1 MKGKIGKGIDIVN
14 IDKYNQHM
22 ASPIYLSAR
31 EAATELGVRP
41 ATLYAYVSR
50 GLVRSIPGP
59 GRQRRYH
66 AEDVRALRD
75 RRDTGEAIAERPF
88 MPGPTLETQ
97 LTLITDE
104 GPIYRGQP
112 ALQLARSSS
121 LEAIATLLWDCTE
134 DPFASPP
141 PTAPDLNLPDL
152 RPVERVMMAFAAW
165 PATDRA
171 AYTLS
176 HRLLTAKGAA
186 LLRSGIAALVCGAP
200 GEAPVHLQ
208 IADAWGIRR
217 SASIDLLRAALVLSA
232 DHEFNTSAFAVR
244 CAASTRAPLH
254 AALIAGLGAFSGP
267 RHGSASERVGGW
279 LDSIRTAADIEPVM
293 QERLVRGE
301 SLPGFGN
308 RIYQVKDPRAAC
320 LIDLIAEADIDH
332 PLAHLLPVVL
342 ESADALFG
350 HGPNI
355 DFTFAVI
362 QRILGLPD
370 HAGVSIFCAGRLVGW
385 IAHALEQYQ
394 RPDQIRPR
402 AIYTG
407 ERPRG

>member
-1 MKGKIGKGIDIVN
+1 MT
-14 IDKYNQHM
+14 
-22 ASPIYLSAR
+22 SPIYLSAR
-31 EAATELGVRP
+31 EASTELGVRP

-50 GLVRSIPGP
+50 GLIRSIPGP

-75 RRDTGEAIAERPF
+75 RRDTGDALAEKPVT
-88 MPGPTLETQ
+88 PGPTLETQ
-97 LTLITDE
+97 LTLITDD
-104 GPIYRGQP
+104 GPVYRGQP
-112 ALQLARSSS
+112 AVQLARSSS
-121 LEAIATLLWDCTE
+121 LEAVATLLWDCAE
-134 DPFASPP
+134 DPFANPP
-141 PTAPDLNLPDL
+141 PAAAGLSLPDL
-152 RPVERVMMAFAAW
+152 RPIERVMIAFAAW
-165 PATDRA
+165 PAVDRA

-186 LLRSGIAALVCGAP
+186 LLRSGVAALIGGVPAS
-200 GEAPVHLQ
+200 AQVHLQ

-217 SASIDLLRAALVLSA
+217 SPSIDLLRAALVLSA

-254 AALIAGLGAFSGP
+254 AALVSGLGAFSGP

-279 LDSIRTAADIEPVM
+279 LGAIKSASDIEPVM

-301 SLPGFGN
+301 TLPGFGN

-320 LIDLIAEADIDH
+320 LIEMIGEADIDH
-332 PLAHLLPVVL
+332 PLARLLPKVL
-342 ESADALFG
+342 ETADALFG

-355 DFTFAVI
+355 DFAFAVI
-362 QRILGLPD
+362 QRILGLPE

-407 ERPRG
+407 ERPRN